1 VDCNGLTKN
10 QVNGK
15 GLSPAIPKMTNEQ
28 LFLIVVAVIV
38 AIAIIVVA
46 LIHVSKNR
54 HRIMRVILDR
64 LNARPWQRKPHQ
76 PEQPFTK
83 SKHEVLTAEQSKAE
97 LERLHKLIE
106 DRKQIARDTDISH
119 HVWGLYKS
127 LLRYTSPQSLDR
139 YIQDGEWY
147 DVKILRINTQND
159 LNQFEF
165 ELKGARYKF
174 VDDEEKQGWRVNTK
188 LFSLFLYDDSDRCL
202 LEIPMKMHVDSSG
215 RQYSISSD
223 GPKAFLPGGWTND
236 FINVK
241 LKHQRI
247 RNQEIRAQ
255 KHQERLCEI
264 EDLRDRFGIW
274 D

>member
-1 VDCNGLTKN
+1 MA
-10 QVNGK
+10 
-15 GLSPAIPKMTNEQ
+15 SEQ
-28 LFLIVVAVIV
+28 IFVIVVVVIMVLVVTVV
-38 AIAIIVVA
+38 AIIYA
-46 LIHVSKNR
+46 SKNR
-54 HRIMRVILDR
+54 HRIKHVILDR
-64 LNARPWQRKPHQ
+64 LKISHKAEQTKPHE
-76 PEQPFTK
+76 PAQPFNG
-83 SKHEVLTAEQSKAE
+83 SDPRVLTAEQSKAE
-97 LERLHKLIE
+97 LERLQMLIE

-119 HVWGLYKS
+119 HIWGLYKS
-127 LLRYTSPQSLDR
+127 LLRTNSSLSLDR

-147 DVKILRINTQND
+147 DVKILQVSIQNG
-159 LNQFEF
+159 LNIFEF

-174 VDDEEKQGWRVNTK
+174 VDDEEKQGWRVNLK

-202 LEIPMKMHVDSSG
+202 IEIPMRMHVDSSG

-223 GPKAFLPGGWTND
+223 GPIAFLPGDWIND
-236 FINVK
+236 FIHVK

-264 EDLRDRFGIW
+264 EDLKDRFGIL

>member
-1 VDCNGLTKN
+1 
-10 QVNGK
+10 
-15 GLSPAIPKMTNEQ
+15 MTSEQ
-28 LFLIVVAVIV
+28 LFVIVVVVIMAIVVTVV
-38 AIAIIVVA
+38 AI
-46 LIHVSKNR
+46 IHAGKNR

-64 LNARPWQRKPHQ
+64 LNISPKAGQRKSHE
-76 PEQPFTK
+76 PEQPFTESDPK
-83 SKHEVLTAEQSKAE
+83 VLTAEQSKAE
-97 LERLHKLIE
+97 LERLQKLIE

-119 HVWGLYKS
+119 HIWGLYKS
-127 LLRYTSPQSLDR
+127 LLRYTSPLSLDR

-147 DVKILRINTQND
+147 DVKILQVSTPNGLSKI
-159 LNQFEF
+159 EF
-165 ELKGARYKF
+165 ELKEAKYKF
-174 VDDEEKQGWRVNTK
+174 IDDEEKQGWRMNMK

-202 LEIPMKMHVDSSG
+202 IEIPMRMNVDSLG

-223 GPKAFLPGGWTND
+223 GPIAFLPGDWIND
-236 FINVK
+236 FIHVK

-264 EDLRDRFGIW
+264 EDLKDRFGIL